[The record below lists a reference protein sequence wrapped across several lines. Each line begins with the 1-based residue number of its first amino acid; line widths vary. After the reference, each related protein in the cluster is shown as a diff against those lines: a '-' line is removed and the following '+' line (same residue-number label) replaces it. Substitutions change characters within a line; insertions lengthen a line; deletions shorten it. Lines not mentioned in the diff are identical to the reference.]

1 MDSLRPFKIPPGD
14 YVIPHAGS
22 SEFTEKTTKG
32 PVAFLTVMPNGPM
45 AMGSSLI
52 QWLVYCVLVG
62 VFAAYLTGRAVGPG
76 ADYLAV
82 FRFSGTAA
90 FSAYALALLQ
100 NSIWYKRKWSATLKS
115 VFDGFIYALVT
126 AGVFGWLWP
135 SA

>member
-1 MDSLRPFKIPPGD
+1 
-14 YVIPHAGS
+14 
-22 SEFTEKTTKG
+22 
-32 PVAFLTVMPNGPM
+32 M

-62 VFAAYLTGRAVGPG
+62 MFAAYLTGRAVGPG

-82 FRFSGTAA
+82 FRFAGTAA

-115 VFDGFIYALVT
+115 VFDGFIYASLT